1 METLTAW
8 VKPPRQIGGLDHLA
22 VQAPCIN
29 IYGRLLPGITNVTD
43 RARYYT
49 FYPWLIWALEQSG
62 FSKFDEDFIDA
73 FRKADGLFTLIAH
86 QHAAVS
92 GDAHEKHAGA
102 TVGSANLSS
111 HINKIRNGGEI
122 KLSDFAHRDSA
133 KQPYFKNKLGG
144 LGQYYLGVLA
154 ELSILDGTTTSGI
167 RYTRQFGMPLVE
179 AIESGV
185 PRELFVK
192 TIKENK
198 VNAERLNELSA
209 FCPCRLTE
217 SKKEQELLIKLF
229 FAHDEF
235 DDVESIPRRRTLQML
250 LDLADNFAKHKLPLD
265 SKNFRGSVYA
275 EAMPDG
281 TEWKLGDD
289 LHKMR
294 SLWGVYERNE
304 LLSISIQGLF
314 YALLDAY
321 QESGL
326 SLDSGNSVA
335 EWFVKDSGELKGV
348 KDLFGD
354 TETFQ
359 DIVSKSNEWLPQYRK
374 WGDKNHEVAMSEK
387 VITLCSGNKSA
398 KNREK
403 IVESSIKILIALASR
418 EESEVG
424 YDTIQF
430 PGNYLQAYPINLQSF
445 LRQVKNTWGGLTLD
459 ELLIWL
465 CSKWGVDNH
474 LRVAL
479 RKLRGQSQ
487 STFRIRPSDDG
498 LKVIE
503 IPQAVHTS
511 PRFNQAIQVL
521 KDVGLLESEGSIIKS
536 TTFAQQYKG

>member
-1 METLTAW
+1 
-8 VKPPRQIGGLDHLA
+8 
-22 VQAPCIN
+22 
-29 IYGRLLPGITNVTD
+29 
-43 RARYYT
+43 
-49 FYPWLIWALEQSG
+49 
-62 FSKFDEDFIDA
+62 
-73 FRKADGLFTLIAH
+73 
-86 QHAAVS
+86 
-92 GDAHEKHAGA
+92 
-102 TVGSANLSS
+102 
-111 HINKIRNGGEI
+111 
-122 KLSDFAHRDSA
+122 
-133 KQPYFKNKLGG
+133 
-144 LGQYYLGVLA
+144 
-154 ELSILDGTTTSGI
+154 
-167 RYTRQFGMPLVE
+167 
-179 AIESGV
+179 
-185 PRELFVK
+185 
-192 TIKENK
+192 
-198 VNAERLNELSA
+198 
-209 FCPCRLTE
+209 
-217 SKKEQELLIKLF
+217 
-229 FAHDEF
+229 
-235 DDVESIPRRRTLQML
+235 
-250 LDLADNFAKHKLPLD
+250 
-265 SKNFRGSVYA
+265 
-275 EAMPDG
+275 MPDG

-335 EWFVKDSGELKGV
+335 EWFVKESGELKGV

-359 DIVSKSNEWLPQYRK
+359 DIVSKSNEWLPQYRN

-521 KDVGLLESEGSIIKS
+521 KDVGLLESEGTIIKS